1 MNDIFKLRGTKY
13 NLRNFQVFQT
23 GKSHSLK
30 YGLDAIPDRASES
43 WQQVSIGIRV
53 SASLALFKN
62 SIKAWKCEDFSCK
75 SCKIFTQNVG
85 YI

>member
-1 MNDIFKLRGTKY
+1 MNDTFKLRGNKY
-13 NLRNFQVFQT
+13 NLQNFQVFQT
-23 GKSHSLK
+23 AKSHSLK

-53 SASLALFKN
+53 SASLALFQN
-62 SIKAWKCEDFSCK
+62 CIKARKCEDFSCK

>member
-1 MNDIFKLRGTKY
+1 MNYTFKLRGNKY
-13 NLRNFQVFQT
+13 NLQNFQVFQT
-23 GKSHSLK
+23 AKSHSLK

-62 SIKAWKCEDFSCK
+62 CIKAKKCEDFSSK